1 MDALSRVIAY
11 VPDDIP
17 VLLDCKRGDIGSTA
31 AAYAKSAY
39 DSLGADAVT
48 VNPYMGSDSVSPFTK
63 DPAKGVFVLCK
74 TSNPSSR
81 ELQELHLK
89 EGQSE
94 TWALFEQ
101 TASLASKSWNRNKN
115 VGLVVGATDVDALKR
130 VRAAAPDLWIL
141 APGIGA
147 QGGNLAEA
155 TSMGVRADGKGLLVP
170 VSRGIARAEDPKA
183 AAETLR
189 AQMNEARDKVM
200 AAKNSSGGEEEAKKT
215 EDDSRGVTPMKK
227 YQRDFIR
234 FAMDAQVLRFGEFT
248 LKSEG

>member
-1 MDALSRVIAY
+1 MIF
-11 VPDDIP
+11 
-17 VLLDCKRGDIGSTA
+17 TA

-48 VNPYMGSDSVSPFTK
+48 VNKYMGSDSNPFTK

-81 ELQELHLK
+81 ELQELGLK
-89 EGQSE
+89 ERQSE
-94 TWALFEQ
+94 AWTLFEQ
-101 TASLASKSWNRNKN
+101 TASLASTSWNSNGN

-200 AAKNSSGGEEEAKKT
+200 AAKNSSIEEAKKT
-215 EDDSRGVTPMKK
+215 EDDSRGER
-227 YQRDFIR
+227 Q
-234 FAMDAQVLRFGEFT
+234 
-248 LKSEG
+248 